1 MIDPPNNNCANHD
14 KMPLEQTNNKQPPLS
29 NNNHASRQRGAP
41 PNMKFV
47 TYHRNTPIYYDLT
60 NQEWYPHPP
69 PTSVQCC
76 SRFEPPKEPVPR
88 PVPRRPTFEY
98 KPIILEPQRI
108 MWPGDTRENPIDC
121 NQEYIWPRNVKNPYT
136 PLDKPD
142 LGRQP
147 HTYRLWGEH
156 IPKPEEPS
164 KALVLHPLWT
174 SEEYQKPTIRTLVDI
189 AHVTCYLPHQYRK
202 ATLNELVALDELD
215 RARWEQEQP
224 QTYKEK
230 VEHVKWMRRR
240 WLRDF

>member
-1 MIDPPNNNCANHD
+1 
-14 KMPLEQTNNKQPPLS
+14 MPLERTNNRQPPSS
-29 NNNHASRQRGAP
+29 NNNHTARRRGLP

-47 TYHRNTPIYYDLT
+47 TYHRGTPIHYDLA

-69 PTSVQCC
+69 PASAQRR
-76 SRFEPPKEPVPR
+76 SRFEPPKEPVLK
-88 PVPRRPTFEY
+88 PVPQRATYEL
-98 KPIILEPQRI
+98 KPFIPVPGHIS
-108 MWPGDTRENPIDC
+108 WPGDTRQNPIDC
-121 NQEYIWPRNVKNPYT
+121 DHEYIWPRNVENPHT

-156 IPKPEEPS
+156 VPKPEEPS
-164 KALVLHPLWT
+164 KALILHPLWT
-174 SEEYQKPTIRTLVDI
+174 SDEYQKPTIRTLVDI
-189 AHVTCYLPHQYRK
+189 AHIARHLPLQYRK
-202 ATLNELVALDELD
+202 ATLSELLALDELD

-224 QTYKEK
+224 QTYEEK